1 MFKKKSMFCA
11 VLFVIATVVT
21 SFIRETDFVRQ
32 TEPWTAEQLMAPAD
46 MAARINKAGA
56 SQPLLICVG
65 PSGIIK
71 GSIEAGPSRDKENLD
86 KLRKLLSKEDRNR
99 EVVIYCGCCPFEHC
113 PNVRPAWSLLT
124 EMHFTH
130 AKLLNLSHN
139 IKIDWI
145 DHGYPVK

>member
-1 MFKKKSMFCA
+1 MNSKKKLVFGIFL
-11 VLFVIATVVT
+11 VIIATTVI
-21 SFIRETDFVRQ
+21 SFVRQ
-32 TEPWTAEQLMAPAD
+32 AEPWTAEQLMAPAD
-46 MAARINKAGA
+46 LAARINKTGA
-56 SQPLLICVG
+56 SQPLLVSVG

-71 GSIEAGPSRDKENLD
+71 GSIETGPARDKENLD
-86 KLRKLLSKEDRNR
+86 KLRKLLKKEDRNR

-113 PNVRPAWSLLT
+113 PNVRPAFALLT

-139 IKIDWI
+139 IKVDWI

>member
-1 MFKKKSMFCA
+1 MITKK
-11 VLFVIATVVT
+11 FVFSTGFLIFATVIT
-21 SFIRETDFVRQ
+21 SFVRQ
-32 TEPWTAEQLMAPAD
+32 AEPWTPEQLLAPAD
-46 MAARINKAGA
+46 LAARINQKDP
-56 SQPLLICVG
+56 SLPLLICVG
-65 PSGIIK
+65 PSGVIK
-71 GSIEAGPSRDKENLD
+71 GSIETGPGRDKENID

-113 PNVRPAWSLLT
+113 PNVRPAFSVLK

-130 AKLLNLSHN
+130 PKLLNLSHN